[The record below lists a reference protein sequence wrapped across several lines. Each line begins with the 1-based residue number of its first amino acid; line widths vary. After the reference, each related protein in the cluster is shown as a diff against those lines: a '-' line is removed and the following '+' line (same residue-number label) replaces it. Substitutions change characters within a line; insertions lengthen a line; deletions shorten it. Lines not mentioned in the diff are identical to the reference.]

1 MKKFKQNPLLNV
13 ELKATPLTQDAEGKL
28 LGGFVGMQGAKAP
41 IGKNEPCYN
50 EGCTNAPCTNDGCQ
64 NHICINKWC
73 TIVTTATQTPTS
85 TDTTTATYTAGQLF
99 F

>member
-28 LGGFVGMQGAKAP
+28 LGGFVGMQGAKASFA
-41 IGKNEPCYN
+41 KNEICYN
-50 EGCTNAPCTNDGCQ
+50 RGCTNAPCINDGCA
-64 NHICINKWC
+64 NCVCANDSCINI
-73 TIVTTATQTPTS
+73 TVTQTPTS
-85 TDTTTATYTAGQLF
+85 TDTTTATYAPGLLF

>member
-28 LGGFVGMQGAKAP
+28 LGGFVGMQGAKAAE
-41 IGKNEPCYN
+41 GKNAPCYN
-50 EGCTNAPCTNDGCQ
+50 RGCTNAPCTNNGCD
-64 NHICINKWC
+64 NYICVNDVCKNI
-73 TIVTTATQTPTS
+73 TTATQTPTS
-85 TDTTTATYTAGQLF
+85 TDTTTATYAPGLLF

>member
-41 IGKNEPCYN
+41 SEINIDCSN
-50 EGCTNAPCTNDGCQ
+50 INCTNVSCVNMGCSNNECVNWPCE
-64 NHICINKWC
+64 K
-73 TIVTTATQTPTS
+73 IVTA
-85 TDTTTATYTAGQLF
+85 TDTTTATNTQGFLF